1 MNKFKFDNKINNIF
15 IFKLKMV
22 YIYDNIHGFIEFN
35 SLEKKFLDNKWVKRL
50 KRIKQ
55 LGLLDHVWP
64 CASHSRFEH
73 SLGVS
78 HLAEKYINYLK
89 LNSKNYKI
97 NDADKLNIKLAGLF
111 HDLGHGPFSH
121 VFDNIVLKKC
131 CNINNKNII
140 HEIRS
145 RNIVEYIFK
154 DINLPSNYSSAYMID
169 SIKEMIEPVSIKS
182 KSVKYNIVNNTIN
195 SIDVDKFD
203 YLLRDPKHIGLDY
216 SFNYNRIFLKSKI
229 IDDEIVY
236 DDSIS
241 NDILDLYLTRY
252 KFHKEIYNH
261 KTAKI
266 IETMLADSLIIY
278 DKFEAFNS
286 LINSDEFI
294 NLDDS
299 IYSKI
304 LHSKN
309 KDLQKCKDIIDR
321 IENRNL
327 YKQIWTG
334 KLDDFDLNNFSDYR
348 ESDLRI
354 INMKF
359 DLCNKN
365 KFPLEK
371 VKFYDKKN
379 ENIKFISNEDLNKLY
394 PNKYEENYLLVCS
407 SKLN

>member
-1 MNKFKFDNKINNIF
+1 
-15 IFKLKMV
+15 
-22 YIYDNIHGFIEFN
+22 
-35 SLEKKFLDNKWVKRL
+35 
-50 KRIKQ
+50 
-55 LGLLDHVWP
+55 
-64 CASHSRFEH
+64 
-73 SLGVS
+73 
-78 HLAEKYINYLK
+78 
-89 LNSKNYKI
+89 
-97 NDADKLNIKLAGLF
+97 
-111 HDLGHGPFSH
+111 
-121 VFDNIVLKKC
+121 
-131 CNINNKNII
+131 
-140 HEIRS
+140 
-145 RNIVEYIFK
+145 
-154 DINLPSNYSSAYMID
+154 
-169 SIKEMIEPVSIKS
+169 
-182 KSVKYNIVNNTIN
+182 
-195 SIDVDKFD
+195 
-203 YLLRDPKHIGLDY
+203 
-216 SFNYNRIFLKSKI
+216 
-229 IDDEIVY
+229 
-236 DDSIS
+236 
-241 NDILDLYLTRY
+241 
-252 KFHKEIYNH
+252 
-261 KTAKI
+261 
-266 IETMLADSLIIY
+266 MLADSLIIY

>member
-1 MNKFKFDNKINNIF
+1 
-15 IFKLKMV
+15 MV

-89 LNSKNYKI
+89 LNSKNKNCKI
-97 NDADKLNIKLAGLF
+97 NDKDKLNIKLAGLF

-131 CNINNKNII
+131 CNINNENII

-154 DINLPSNYSSAYMID
+154 DIDLPSNHSSAYMID

-229 IDDEIVY
+229 INDEIVY

-286 LINSDEFI
+286 LINSEEFI

-334 KLDDFDLNNFSDYR
+334 KSDDFDMNDFSDYR

>member
-286 LINSDEFI
+286 LINSEEFI
-294 NLDDS
+294 DLDDS

>member
-252 KFHKEIYNH
+252 KLHKEIYNH

-286 LINSDEFI
+286 LINSEEFI
-294 NLDDS
+294 DLDDS

>member
-1 MNKFKFDNKINNIF
+1 
-15 IFKLKMV
+15 MV
-22 YIYDNIHGFIEFN
+22 YIYDNIHGFIEFT

-78 HLAEKYINYLK
+78 YLAEKYINYLK
-89 LNSKNYKI
+89 SNSKNYKI
-97 NDADKLNIKLAGLF
+97 NDSDKLNIKLAGLF

-121 VFDNIVLKKC
+121 LFDNIVLKKC

-145 RNIVEYIFK
+145 RNIVEYIFN

-169 SIKEMIEPVSIKS
+169 SIKEMIEPVSINS

-229 IDDEIVY
+229 INDEIVY

-278 DKFEAFNS
+278 NNFESFDS
-286 LINSDEFI
+286 LINSEEFI

-304 LHSKN
+304 LLSKN
-309 KDLQKCKDIIDR
+309 KDLLKCKNIIKR

-327 YKQIWTG
+327 YKQIWSG
-334 KLDDFDLNNFSDYR
+334 KLDDFDLNDFSDYR

-379 ENIKFISNEDLNKLY
+379 ENIKFISNNNLNKLY

>member
-1 MNKFKFDNKINNIF
+1 
-15 IFKLKMV
+15 MV

>member
-1 MNKFKFDNKINNIF
+1 
-15 IFKLKMV
+15 MV

-131 CNINNKNII
+131 CNINNNNII

-286 LINSDEFI
+286 LINSEEFI

>member
-1 MNKFKFDNKINNIF
+1 
-15 IFKLKMV
+15 MV

-286 LINSDEFI
+286 LINSEEFI

>member
-131 CNINNKNII
+131 CNINNNNII

-145 RNIVEYIFK
+145 RNIVEYIFR